1 MPPSPGV
8 PQTSQYPSTMVPVQ
22 PGCWQAPE
30 AAALAATGAAA
41 SAASAP
47 GIPQTSQ
54 YPSTTWPAHPGWVQ
68 AGAAVVVLIGFPH
81 GS

>member
-1 MPPSPGV
+1 MPSGIADVMTCWTAGGRPLPSSPSPSPVSATLTPLWVPPSPGV
-8 PQTSQYPSTMVPVQ
+8 
-22 PGCWQAPE
+22 
-30 AAALAATGAAA
+30 
-41 SAASAP
+41 
-47 GIPQTSQ
+47 PQTSQ

>member
-1 MPPSPGV
+1 
-8 PQTSQYPSTMVPVQ
+8 MVPVQ

-30 AAALAATGAAA
+30 AAALAAAGAAA